1 MKTLKV
7 AIIPLLVVLAA
18 YLLAP
23 LAAQIP
29 GPTNGT
35 GPAGPKAL
43 IHRAEAAKETEILE
57 KSFKV
62 ALLVGI
68 GDYDSSVTGIPELN
82 YPVSDIRVVAKTL
95 KLQGYTPIILT
106 DRQATASRIR
116 QQLKYMAD
124 EVEPGKGTA
133 IFYFSGHGF
142 RIGGENFLA
151 TYDTTLDQLAAQGL
165 SVSEVQKLLAATGA
179 KQRVLFIDACRN
191 DPSAKG
197 IGTTGRPFEQFED
210 SEGLRILY
218 STGPGKVSYE
228 DEALEQGVF
237 SYYVAKGLRG
247 EAAGPDGMITFDDL
261 RSWVSDNMRR
271 YGAEHQRPQIPY
283 QLGESTGD
291 FLLARKASSD
301 VIGLADTPPPA
312 PTPPPPTPTPGGGGR
327 VVPPTP
333 APPVNPDPPAR
344 VARISLTEGTVT
356 LQPAG
361 VQEWAAA
368 EINRPLTTGDSLWVD
383 EIGHA
388 EVEIANGALRLSEKT
403 GFTILNL
410 DDHTTQIKLTQG
422 NLSVRLTRVNPGELV
437 EVDTPNTA
445 VAIKKAGSYQLKV
458 SATGDTSVV
467 TVTDGSVEAS
477 AGARNVTLAKNQSA
491 TVSGIQSPTVNV
503 STPTG
508 AEHDRYFDAR
518 DRRPES
524 MSSAYVADGMVGTAD
539 LDDNG
544 TWLSVRGYGMAWI
557 PRVQKGWEPYRFGHW
572 AWVDPW
578 GWSWVDD
585 QPWGF
590 APFHYGRWIQVDVGW
605 AWLPGGAGMQA
616 AYSPA
621 LVAWSGVPGANPAAA
636 GAGVGWFPLGP
647 NEVYVP
653 SYNASSKYMNMVN
666 ATSVNVANV
675 NVTRVNPTQANY
687 MYRTNP
693 TMVSRDT
700 FVSGGHV
707 SDRNMMPVSRT
718 DMARSR
724 VSNFSGAAPQKESVL
739 GRSDG
744 RQRISQPPAAVMNRT
759 VVARTTPP
767 PPPAPFAM
775 QERSLANGQGRPM
788 SPMERQRV
796 QPAQRTDVLPAASR
810 GMGREPVF
818 ETRPSRETAVETRPG
833 RESAVGVRPGAPVP
847 ENPRAPQAAKPMSP
861 IEQQRADR
869 AAAQAAALEKQKE
882 ARAAAVTAQQEAL
895 KKRQE
900 DMAAAK
906 AAQQKALAD
915 RQAAAKEAAAQAA
928 APRTAATPP
937 ARTPPPPARPAPVKP
952 PPPVK
957 PVVPPQ

>member
-1 MKTLKV
+1 MKSFKV
-7 AIIPLLVVLAA
+7 AIISLLVALAGCI
-18 YLLAP
+18 LGP

-29 GPTNGT
+29 GPANGT

-57 KSFKV
+57 KNFKV

-68 GDYDSSVTGIPELN
+68 GDYDPSITGIPELN
-82 YPVSDIRVVAKTL
+82 FPVADIRTVATTL

-106 DRQATASRIR
+106 DRQATAARIR

-124 EVEPGKGTA
+124 EVETGKGTA

-151 TYDTTLDQLAAQGL
+151 TYDTTLDQLASQGL
-165 SVSEVQKLLAATGA
+165 AVSEVQKLLAATGA

-191 DPSAKG
+191 DPTAKS
-197 IGTTGRPFEQFED
+197 ITAGRPFEQFED

-228 DEALEQGVF
+228 DEALQQGVF

-247 EAAGPDGMITFDDL
+247 DAAGPDGMITFDDL
-261 RSWVSDNMRR
+261 RNWVSDNMRR

-301 VIGLADTPPPA
+301 VIGLADPIPAPPPPA
-312 PTPPPPTPTPGGGGR
+312 PVQPNPGGGGR
-327 VVPPTP
+327 VAPPP
-333 APPVNPDPPAR
+333 PPVNPDPPAR
-344 VARISLTEGTVT
+344 VARLSLTDGTVT
-356 LQPAG
+356 FQPAG
-361 VQEWAAA
+361 VQEWTAA
-368 EINRPLTTGDSLWVD
+368 ETNRPLTTGDSLWVD

-422 NLSVRLTRVNPGELV
+422 NLAVRMTRINSGEIV

-445 VAIKKAGSYQLKV
+445 VAIRKAGDYQLKV
-458 SATGDTSVV
+458 SPTGDTTVV
-467 TVTDGSVEAS
+467 TVSDGSAEAS
-477 AGARNVTLAKNQSA
+477 AGARNVTLAKSQSA
-491 TVSGIQSPTVNV
+491 TVSGIQSPTLNL
-503 STPTG
+503 SAPAPDPG
-508 AEHDRYFDAR
+508 SNKDRYFDAR

-524 MSSAYVADGMVGTAD
+524 MSSAYVADGMVGTSD

-557 PRVQKGWEPYRFGHW
+557 PRVPKGWEPYRFGHW

-605 AWLPGGAGMQA
+605 AWLPGGAGVQA

-621 LVAWSGVPGANPAAA
+621 MVAWTGTPGAGAAA
-636 GAGVGWFPLGP
+636 GAPVGWFPLGP

-653 SYNASSKYMNMVN
+653 SFTASPQYMNLVN
-666 ATSVNVANV
+666 ATNVNVASVNVMK
-675 NVTRVNPTQANY
+675 VNPSQANY
-687 MYRTNP
+687 SYRSQA
-693 TMVSRDT
+693 TMVSHDT
-700 FVSGGHV
+700 FVGSGHV
-707 SDRNMMPVSRT
+707 SDRTMMPVSRT
-718 DMARSR
+718 DMSRSR
-724 VSNFSGAAPQKESVL
+724 VSNFAGAAPQKESLL
-739 GRSDG
+739 GPSAG
-744 RQRISQPPAAVMNRT
+744 RQRISQPPPAVMNRT

-767 PPPAPFAM
+767 PTPVPFDM
-775 QERSLANGQGRPM
+775 QQRALSTNQGRPM
-788 SPMERQRV
+788 SPMERRRA
-796 QPAQRTDVLPAASR
+796 QPVMRTDVLPAASR
-810 GMGREPVF
+810 PEGREPGPPGV
-818 ETRPSRETAVETRPG
+818 RPAG
-833 RESAVGVRPGAPVP
+833 RESVASPVVR
-847 ENPRAPQAAKPMSP
+847 ENPRAQPAKPLSP
-861 IEQQRADR
+861 IEQQRTDR
-869 AAAQAAALEKQKE
+869 ATAQAAALAKQKE
-882 ARAAAVTAQQEAL
+882 LRAQQQEAL
-895 KKRQE
+895 QKRQQ
-900 DMAAAK
+900 DQAAAR
-906 AAQQKALAD
+906 AAQQKALAEK
-915 RQAAAKEAAAQAA
+915 QAEAKEAAAEAA
-928 APRTAATPP
+928 AARAKVAPP
-937 ARTPPPPARPAPVKP
+937 ARPQPPAPRPAPVKP
-952 PPPVK
+952 PPAVK

>member
-1 MKTLKV
+1 
-7 AIIPLLVVLAA
+7 
-18 YLLAP
+18 
-23 LAAQIP
+23 
-29 GPTNGT
+29 
-35 GPAGPKAL
+35 
-43 IHRAEAAKETEILE
+43 
-57 KSFKV
+57 
-62 ALLVGI
+62 
-68 GDYDSSVTGIPELN
+68 
-82 YPVSDIRVVAKTL
+82 
-95 KLQGYTPIILT
+95 
-106 DRQATASRIR
+106 
-116 QQLKYMAD
+116 
-124 EVEPGKGTA
+124 VEPGKGTA

-151 TYDTTLDQLAAQGL
+151 TYDTTLDQLASQGL
-165 SVSEVQKLLAATGA
+165 AVSEVQKLLAATGA

-191 DPSAKG
+191 DPTAKSITG
-197 IGTTGRPFEQFED
+197 GRPFEQFED

-228 DEALEQGVF
+228 DEALQQGVF

-261 RSWVSDNMRR
+261 RNWVSDNMRR

-301 VIGLADTPPPA
+301 VIGLADPTPA
-312 PTPPPPTPTPGGGGR
+312 PPPPPVQPNPDR
-327 VVPPTP
+327 ARPAPPP
-333 APPVNPDPPAR
+333 PPVNPDPPAR
-344 VARISLTEGTVT
+344 VARLSLTDGTVT
-356 LQPAG
+356 FQPAG
-361 VQEWAAA
+361 VQEWTAA
-368 EINRPLTTGDSLWVD
+368 ETNRPLTTGDSLWVD

-388 EVEIANGALRLSEKT
+388 EVEIANGALRLSAKT

-422 NLSVRLTRVNPGELV
+422 DLSVRLARINPGEIV

-458 SATGDTSVV
+458 SATGDTSMV
-467 TVTDGSVEAS
+467 TVNDGSAEAS

-491 TVSGIQSPTVNV
+491 TVTGIQSPVLNL
-503 STPTG
+503 SAP
-508 AEHDRYFDAR
+508 APNQDRYFDAR

-557 PRVQKGWEPYRFGHW
+557 PRVSKGWEPYRFGHW

-605 AWLPGGAGMQA
+605 AWLPGGAGVQA

-621 LVAWSGVPGANPAAA
+621 LVVWTGTPGAGAAA
-636 GAGVGWFPLGP
+636 GAPVGWFPLGP
-647 NEVYVP
+647 NEVYTP
-653 SYNASSKYMNMVN
+653 SYTASPKYMNLVN

-675 NVTRVNPTQANY
+675 NVTRVNPSQANY
-687 MYRTNP
+687 MYRADP
-693 TMVSRDT
+693 TVVSHDT
-700 FVSGGHV
+700 FVGSGHV
-707 SDRNMMPVSRT
+707 SDRTMMAVSRT

-724 VSNFSGAAPQKESVL
+724 VSNFAGAAPQKESVL
-739 GRSDG
+739 GPSAA
-744 RQRISQPPAAVMNRT
+744 RQRMSQPPAAVMNRT

-767 PPPAPFAM
+767 PTPVPFDM
-775 QERSLANGQGRPM
+775 QQRALANGQGRPM

-796 QPAQRTDVLPAASR
+796 QPAVRTDVLPAASR
-810 GMGREPVF
+810 PEGREPVPAVPGA
-818 ETRPSRETAVETRPG
+818 RPAG
-833 RESAVGVRPGAPVP
+833 RESAGTAAVP
-847 ENPRAPQAAKPMSP
+847 ENPRAQAAKPLSP
-861 IEQQRADR
+861 VEQQR
-869 AAAQAAALEKQKE
+869 AAQAAALEKQKSD
-882 ARAAAVTAQQEAL
+882 RAAAIAAQQAAIQ
-895 KKRQE
+895 KRQE
-900 DMAAAK
+900 EQAAAR
-906 AAQQKALAD
+906 ASQQKTLAD
-915 RQAAAKEAAAQAA
+915 KQAAAKEAAAQAA
-928 APRTAATPP
+928 AARAAAARPQVP
-937 ARTPPPPARPAPVKP
+937 APRPAPVKP

-957 PVVPPQ
+957 PAVPPQ

>member
-1 MKTLKV
+1 MKIHKIVIVPFLI
-7 AIIPLLVVLAA
+7 ALAA

-57 KSFKV
+57 KNFKV

-68 GDYDSSVTGIPELN
+68 GDYDPTLTGIPELN
-82 YPVSDIRVVAKTL
+82 FPVSDIRAVATTL

-106 DRQATASRIR
+106 DRQATAARIR

-151 TYDTTLDQLAAQGL
+151 TYDTTLDQLASQGL
-165 SVSEVQKLLAATGA
+165 AVSEVQKLLAATGA

-191 DPSAKG
+191 DPTAKSITG
-197 IGTTGRPFEQFED
+197 GRPFEQFED

-228 DEALEQGVF
+228 DEALQQGVF

-247 EAAGPDGMITFDDL
+247 DAAGPDGMITFDDL

-271 YGAEHQRPQIPY
+271 YGTEHQRPQIPY

-291 FLLARKASSD
+291 FLLARKTSSD
-301 VIGLADTPPPA
+301 VSSLTD
-312 PTPPPPTPTPGGGGR
+312 PTPPPPPPPVQPNPPGGGR
-327 VVPPTP
+327 VRPVPPP
-333 APPVNPDPPAR
+333 PPVNPDPPAR
-344 VARISLTEGTVT
+344 VARLSLIDGTVT
-356 LQPAG
+356 FQPAG
-361 VQEWAAA
+361 VQEWTAA
-368 EINRPLTTGDSLWVD
+368 ENNRPLTTGDSLWVD

-388 EVEIANGALRLSEKT
+388 EVEIANGALRLSAKT

-422 NLSVRLTRVNPGELV
+422 DLSVRLARINPGETV

-458 SATGDTSVV
+458 SATGDSTVV
-467 TVTDGSVEAS
+467 TVNDGSAEAS

-491 TVSGIQSPTVNV
+491 TVSGIQSPVLNL
-503 STPTG
+503 SAPPPG
-508 AEHDRYFDAR
+508 PDRYFDAR

-557 PRVQKGWEPYRFGHW
+557 PRVPKGWEPYRFGHW

-605 AWLPGGAGMQA
+605 AWLPGGAGTQA

-621 LVAWSGVPGANPAAA
+621 LVAWTGTPNTPAGGPGAAAA
-636 GAGVGWFPLGP
+636 GPVGWFPLGP
-647 NEVYVP
+647 NEVYTP
-653 SYNASSKYMNMVN
+653 SYAASPKYMNLVN
-666 ATSVNVANV
+666 ATNVNVANV
-675 NVTRVNPTQANY
+675 NVTRVNPSQANY
-687 MYRTNP
+687 MYRSDATV
-693 TMVSRDT
+693 VSHDT
-700 FVSGGHV
+700 FVGGGHV
-707 SDRNMMPVSRT
+707 TDRSMMAVSRT

-724 VSNFSGAAPQKESVL
+724 VSNVAGVAPQKESVL
-739 GRSDG
+739 GPSAG
-744 RQRISQPPAAVMNRT
+744 RQRFSQPPAAVMNRT

-767 PPPAPFAM
+767 PTPVPFDTQQRA
-775 QERSLANGQGRPM
+775 LANNQGRPM
-788 SPMERQRV
+788 SPIERQRV
-796 QPAQRTDVLPAASR
+796 QPALRTDVLPAASR
-810 GMGREPVF
+810 PE
-818 ETRPSRETAVETRPG
+818 G
-833 RESAVGVRPGAPVP
+833 RESGAPIAPGLRPGAPAAP
-847 ENPRAPQAAKPMSP
+847 EAPRAQTAKPLSP
-861 IEQQRADR
+861 IEQQR
-869 AAAQAAALEKQKE
+869 AAQAAALEKQKSD
-882 ARAAAVTAQQEAL
+882 RAAALAAQQAAIQ
-895 KKRQE
+895 KRQE
-900 DMAAAK
+900 QAAAAR
-906 AAQQKALAD
+906 AAQQKALAEK
-915 RQAAAKEAAAQAA
+915 QEAAKEAAAARAA
-928 APRTAATPP
+928 AAHQ
-937 ARTPPPPARPAPVKP
+937 PPPSRPAPVKP

-957 PVVPPQ
+957 PAVPPQ